1 MFKDGIKAASYH
13 AGLTDK
19 NREEV
24 QKDWLT
30 DKHKV
35 VCATIAFGMGIDK
48 ADVRYV
54 LHYSLPKSIEGY
66 YQESGRAG
74 RDGGK
79 SICILYYNYSDMMRL
94 IKLMDLDTSISLEV
108 KRVHTNNL
116 RKIVNYCE
124 NVIDCRRAIQLNY
137 FAENFSRAQCLANRD
152 TACDNCLNSEGDN
165 AKFTMKDVTDTAKK
179 VVRAVRDLCNQT
191 SQRVTL
197 LQMVDVFLGKNNKT
211 VSSNGHQS
219 SEYHGLLKDWT
230 NSDVQR
236 LLHKLVIEEY
246 LREHVIFVREI
257 PLSYLKIGPQVEKLM
272 RGNDVRI
279 KFAIENVTTK
289 KGKKAANENV
299 NIKDNALNS
308 AASAE
313 LKEIQDKCYDDLM
326 DKVRLMAQQ
335 VNASAGSIMNIAAIK
350 AMSKIL
356 PESEIEMLGIQHVT
370 KANFEKYAK
379 HLLEITQQYAAEKL
393 CIMMDAQD
401 NEDVN
406 IADSSVDGGSGS
418 DDGNDNTNW
427 GSLAASGS
435 SASQPGSRKRKR
447 QFNNFKRTK
456 KAGTPKKRR
465 VASKAATKKSTG
477 GKKTAASAT
486 TAKKKPTLL
495 VPRTF
500 N

>member
-1 MFKDGIKAASYH
+1 
-13 AGLTDK
+13 
-19 NREEV
+19 
-24 QKDWLT
+24 
-30 DKHKV
+30 
-35 VCATIAFGMGIDK
+35 
-48 ADVRYV
+48 
-54 LHYSLPKSIEGY
+54 
-66 YQESGRAG
+66 
-74 RDGGK
+74 
-79 SICILYYNYSDMMRL
+79 MMRL
-94 IKLMDLDTSISLEV
+94 IKLMDLDVSISLEA

-137 FAENFSRAQCLANRD
+137 FAENFSRGQCLANRD

-165 AKFTMKDVTDTAKK
+165 AKFTIKDVTDTAKK

-197 LQMVDVFLGKNNKT
+197 LQIVDVFLGKNNKT
-211 VSSNGHQS
+211 VSSNGHQC
-219 SEYHGLLKDWT
+219 SEYHGLLKDWS

-272 RGNDVRI
+272 RTNDLRI
-279 KFAIENVTTK
+279 NFAIENVKTK
-289 KGKKAANENV
+289 KGKKATNENV
-299 NIKDNALNS
+299 NIKDNVLNS

-313 LKEIQDKCYDDLM
+313 LKEIQEKCYNDLM
-326 DKVRLMAQQ
+326 EKVRLMAQQ
-335 VNASAGSIMNIAAIK
+335 KNASAGSIMNIEAIK
-350 AMSKIL
+350 AMAKIL
-356 PESEIEMLGIQHVT
+356 PETETDMLGIQHVT

-379 HLLEITQQYAAEKL
+379 HLLDITQQYAAEKL

-401 NEDVN
+401 NQDAN
-406 IADSSVDGGSGS
+406 IADSSFECDSN
-418 DDGNDNTNW
+418 DRNDNTNW
-427 GSLAASGS
+427 GSLAASSS
-435 SASQPGSRKRKR
+435 SASQSGSRKRKR

-465 VASKAATKKSTG
+465 VASKAPARKSTG
-477 GKKTAASAT
+477 GKKTAAT
-486 TAKKKPTLL
+486 TAKKKPILL

>member
-1 MFKDGIKAASYH
+1 
-13 AGLTDK
+13 
-19 NREEV
+19 
-24 QKDWLT
+24 
-30 DKHKV
+30 
-35 VCATIAFGMGIDK
+35 
-48 ADVRYV
+48 
-54 LHYSLPKSIEGY
+54 
-66 YQESGRAG
+66 
-74 RDGGK
+74 
-79 SICILYYNYSDMMRL
+79 MMRL

-152 TACDNCLNSEGDN
+152 TACDNCLNNEGDN
-165 AKFTMKDVTDTAKK
+165 AKFSIKDVTDTSKK
-179 VVRAVRDLCNQT
+179 VIRAVRDLCNQT

-197 LQMVDVFLGKNNKT
+197 LQLVDVFLGKNNKT

-219 SEYHGLLKDWT
+219 SEYHGLLKDWS

-236 LLHKLVIEEY
+236 LLHKLVIDEY

-257 PLSYLKIGPQVEKLM
+257 PLAYLKIGPQVEKLM

-279 KFAIENVTTK
+279 KFAIENVKTK
-289 KGKKAANENV
+289 KGKKTTNENV

-313 LKEIQDKCYDDLM
+313 LKEIEEKCYNDLIE
-326 DKVRLMAQQ
+326 KVRLMAQQ
-335 VNASAGSIMNIAAIK
+335 KNTLNINSILNTEAIR

-356 PESEIEMLGIQHVT
+356 PETEQEMLAIQHVT
-370 KANFEKYAK
+370 KANYEKYAK
-379 HLLEITQQYAAEKL
+379 HLLEITQQYSAEKL

-401 NEDVN
+401 NQEVN
-406 IADSSVDGGSGS
+406 IADSSFEGGS
-418 DDGNDNTNW
+418 DYGNDNTNW
-427 GSLAASGS
+427 GSLAASNS
-435 SASQPGSRKRKR
+435 SASQSGSGSRKRKR
-447 QFNNFKRTK
+447 QFNNYKRTK

-465 VASKAATKKSTG
+465 VASKSTARKSTG
-477 GKKTAASAT
+477 GKKPAATA
-486 TAKKKPTLL
+486 AKKKPTLL

>member
-1 MFKDGIKAASYH
+1 
-13 AGLTDK
+13 
-19 NREEV
+19 
-24 QKDWLT
+24 
-30 DKHKV
+30 
-35 VCATIAFGMGIDK
+35 
-48 ADVRYV
+48 
-54 LHYSLPKSIEGY
+54 
-66 YQESGRAG
+66 
-74 RDGGK
+74 
-79 SICILYYNYSDMMRL
+79 MMRL

-152 TACDNCLNSEGDN
+152 TACDNCLNNEGDN
-165 AKFTMKDVTDTAKK
+165 AKFTMKDVTDTSKK

-197 LQMVDVFLGKNNKT
+197 LQLVDVFLGKNNKT

-219 SEYHGLLKDWT
+219 SEYHGLLKDWS

-272 RGNDVRI
+272 RSNDVRI
-279 KFAIENVTTK
+279 KFAIENVKTK
-289 KGKKAANENV
+289 KGKKATNENV
-299 NIKDNALNS
+299 NIKDNVLNS

-313 LKEIQDKCYDDLM
+313 LKEIQEKCYNDLM

-335 VNASAGSIMNIAAIK
+335 KNASVGSLINIEAIK
-350 AMSKIL
+350 AMAKNL
-356 PESEIEMLGIQHVT
+356 PETETEMLAIQHVT
-370 KANFEKYAK
+370 KANYEKYAK
-379 HLLEITQQYAAEKL
+379 YLLDITQQYAAEKL

-401 NEDVN
+401 NQEVN
-406 IADSSVDGGSGS
+406 IADSSFDDGS
-418 DDGNDNTNW
+418 DNGNDHTNW
-427 GSLAASGS
+427 GSLASS
-435 SASQPGSRKRKR
+435 SASTSQSGSRKRKR
-447 QFNNFKRTK
+447 QFNSYKRTK

-465 VASKAATKKSTG
+465 VAPKATARKSTG
-477 GKKTAASAT
+477 GKKPAAAA
-486 TAKKKPTLL
+486 AKKKPTLL
-495 VPRTF
+495 VPRKF
-500 N
+500 D